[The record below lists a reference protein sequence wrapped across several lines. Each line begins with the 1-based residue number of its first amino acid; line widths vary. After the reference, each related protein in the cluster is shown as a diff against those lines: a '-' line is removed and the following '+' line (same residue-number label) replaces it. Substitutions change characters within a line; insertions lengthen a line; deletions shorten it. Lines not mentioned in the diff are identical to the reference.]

1 MGIFLLTDVHFAI
14 TVISD
19 HHYDHHDHHRLNNN
33 DGGDNNGQWQLEL
46 ETHLCLEPQVCF
58 LFFANVLTYAQGVA
72 SAHEE
77 AQEATLL
84 SLSGNIS
91 QTGPNNDHCHFGHS

>member
-19 HHYDHHDHHRLNNN
+19 HHYDHHDHHRLDN
-33 DGGDNNGQWQLEL
+33 DDGSDNNGQWQLEL
-46 ETHLCLEPQVCF
+46 ETQMCLEPQVCF

-72 SAHEE
+72 RHNAGNRLQAHMRRLRR
-77 AQEATLL
+77 Q
-84 SLSGNIS
+84 
-91 QTGPNNDHCHFGHS
+91 PF